1 MISKIEKMITTLSL
15 SLMAIMIVASSAF
28 AAAPLSDVNAQNAK
42 STAEHIIAG
51 QHILADDEQVEAMKK
66 EASGL
71 PQLDFTTYTP
81 QLFWMFVFF
90 TLLYIIFSKKALP
103 DISSTI
109 EGRKNHIQ
117 SDLEAAEK
125 LTAEADN
132 VHDAYN
138 ESLVGAQTAA
148 SQTIQDMEDK
158 MKIKA
163 EKAMNDFRARSET
176 EILSAEDR
184 IMAAKQAAMKD
195 MNKIVTDVTAEA
207 VEKIIGQSADKSAVQ
222 STVEMLNNTPK
233 AKAA

>member
-1 MISKIEKMITTLSL
+1 MTTLSL
-15 SLMAIMIVASSAF
+15 SLMALMIVSLPVP
-28 AAAPLSDVNAQNAK
+28 AATLIHDEEAAQHADALYDNAIAKDVSHGDAYHK
-42 STAEHIIAG
+42 
-51 QHILADDEQVEAMKK
+51 ADK
-66 EASGL
+66 EIEGL

-90 TLLYIIFSKKALP
+90 TLLYMIFAKKALP
-103 DISSTI
+103 DISGTI

-132 VHDAYN
+132 VHDSYN
-138 ESLVGAQTAA
+138 ESLVGAQDAA
-148 SQTIQDMEDK
+148 TKTIQDMEGK

-184 IMAAKQAAMKD
+184 IMTAKQDAMKD

-207 VEKIIGQSADKSAVQ
+207 VEKIIGQSADKATVQ
-222 STVEMLNNTPK
+222 STVEQLNAAPQK